1 MSSVCDGTSM
11 ACINWVA
18 RQSIDYLHYQIM
30 RYKPHYFARMH
41 DNPSE
46 YLMHAL
52 RTHYVIAP
60 RGWQRQFRRAPEKL
74 ANRVYYQICLDLG
87 GRP

>member
-1 MSSVCDGTSM
+1 MSRASDGTSL

-18 RQSIDYLHYQIM
+18 GRSVDYLHYQLA
-30 RYKPHYFARMH
+30 RYKPHYFASMH
-41 DNPSE
+41 DTPSE

-60 RGWQRQFRRAPEKL
+60 RGWQRQFRRAPAKL
-74 ANRVYYQICLDLG
+74 ATRVYYQICCELG